1 MIMLKKNMPNNLKK
15 FRFAILG
22 STNGSIVPDLV
33 SGIKELE
40 IDLGIN
46 LEIPILIS
54 NKSNAGILEKAKLL
68 NIKSEICLANKLNNK
83 LNRDQY
89 DENLDLILS
98 DYKIDYI
105 LLVGF
110 MRILSSNF
118 CKKWENKILNI
129 HPSLLPKYQGL
140 MDLSVHQ
147 AVLDNKDKQTGC
159 SVHFVTSDVDAGPVV
174 SQKKVLVSPD
184 DNADELK
191 KRVQGQE
198 VDCYL
203 DAIKILLNNI
213 C

>member
-1 MIMLKKNMPNNLKK
+1 MPNNLKNI
-15 FRFAILG
+15 RFAILG

-46 LEIPILIS
+46 LEIPVLIS

-83 LNRDQY
+83 LNRNQY
-89 DENLDLILS
+89 DKNLDLILS

-110 MRILSSNF
+110 MRILSASF
-118 CKKWENKILNI
+118 CEKWENKILNI

-203 DAIKILLNNI
+203 DAIKILLNKI